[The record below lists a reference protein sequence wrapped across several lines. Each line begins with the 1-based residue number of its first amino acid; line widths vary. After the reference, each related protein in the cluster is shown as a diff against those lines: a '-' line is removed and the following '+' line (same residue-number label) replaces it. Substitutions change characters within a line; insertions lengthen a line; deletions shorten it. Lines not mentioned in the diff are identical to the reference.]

1 MRIEFNRTGA
11 ERKELVKAIEK
22 VTEEKSKYLGAPSM
36 AYRIGDFMVTKNGA
50 LESEDEEALE
60 QLVESLAFEGITA
73 AETAEKAKEPAPV
86 ETPAEQTEEGKEL
99 TIEMPREKFT
109 EETIENLRKITESK
123 RTLFKKAF
131 ETDEL
136 PIRVTDKTVAFP
148 WFRDAGP
155 EEVKAYS
162 HFIEGICSMAVNQKR
177 VLAKEKEIDNEKYAF
192 RCFLLR
198 LGFIGAE
205 YKEERKIL
213 LKNLTGSS
221 AFKNGAKGG
230 AKA

>member
-22 VTEEKSKYLGAPSM
+22 ITEEKAEYLGLPSL
-36 AYRIGDFMVTKNGA
+36 AYRIGDFVVTKNGA
-50 LESEDEEALE
+50 VESEDPEGLE
-60 QLVESLAFEGITA
+60 QLAGSLASEGIMG
-73 AETAEKAKEPAPV
+73 AEAPSEAEDEAGPEEASDEP
-86 ETPAEQTEEGKEL
+86 ETEEDGAEL

-109 EETIENLRKITESK
+109 DEAIENLKRITESK
-123 RTLFKKAF
+123 GVLFKKAF

-136 PIRVTDKTVAFP
+136 PINVTDRTVAFP
-148 WFRDAGP
+148 WFRNTDA
-155 EEVKAYS
+155 EAVKAYS
-162 HFIEGICSMAVNQKR
+162 HFIEEICNMAINQKR
-177 VLAKEKEIDNEKYAF
+177 ISAKEKEIENDKYAF

-205 YKEERKIL
+205 YKEERRVL

-221 AFKNGAKGG
+221 AFKGG